1 MLVGVVKRGK
11 YGERLIETIKERT
24 NFRVISVEVPVSL
37 PGFIEDPESFM
48 EGIVLNPELFKAD
61 ILILY
66 TFHPDITPE
75 IVKKAGES
83 GVKAIIIPGGI
94 GRAGSINELRRIAE
108 KYGTYIEVDEICCTL
123 DKCGVEV
130 VDAFVERLG
139 MPEFQV
145 RTSDGLISSIKVL
158 RGSPCGGTWHV
169 AQGLQGK
176 TVEEAPALAGLL
188 CQQYPCRA
196 VRGTP
201 GGIHTSADLH
211 RHALEEAIGLK
222 TELNLPGQSRPIKI
236 DGRKGNRNGKK

>member
-24 NFRVISVEVPVSL
+24 NFRVISAEVPISL

-48 EGIVLNPELFKAD
+48 KGIVLNPELFRAD

-108 KYGTYIEVDEICCTL
+108 KYGIYIEVDEICCTL

-130 VDAFVERLG
+130 VDAFAEHLG
-139 MPEFQV
+139 MPEFRV
-145 RTSDGLISSIKVL
+145 KTNDGLISSIEVL

-222 TELNLPGQSRPIKI
+222 GELNLPEQSRPIKI
-236 DGRKGNRNGKK
+236 DGRMEIRNGKN